1 MAGSCVAGLHHMRA
15 TYELNRVAPLV
26 TDPPR
31 ANSPTRQNPPIC
43 NPPLYIA
50 TTSEQNMEFQNYL
63 GIEMS
68 RKDDI
73 MSKRKDS

>member
-15 TYELNRVAPLV
+15 TYELNKVAPLV

-50 TTSEQNMEFQNYL
+50 TTSEQNMQFQNYF
-63 GIEMS
+63 
-68 RKDDI
+68 
-73 MSKRKDS
+73 

>member
-1 MAGSCVAGLHHMRA
+1 MLDLSGLKYFSAVSVLPLLYHMRA
-15 TYELNRVAPLV
+15 KYELNRAAPLV

-50 TTSEQNMEFQNYL
+50 TTSEQNMQFQNYF
-63 GIEMS
+63 
-68 RKDDI
+68 
-73 MSKRKDS
+73 